1 MRGGSEKRRGERGQ
15 ALILG
20 ALALVVL
27 FGFTA
32 LSVDVG
38 FFLRHRAVVQQA
50 VDAAALAG
58 AQALPD
64 DRVLAEQLARDFA
77 QKNGVD
83 PATVQVSFRCTS
95 SFQLACDPA
104 ADRWDTIQVRGEMD
118 VPFFFAPVL
127 QLTGATTDCW
137 LGACPVVNSAA
148 GCRGLCGS
156 SPFTPVDVMMALD
169 HTASMTA
176 GDLQNAKDGTM
187 ALYEYFDADIQR
199 VGLIP
204 TPPVDPANYCDS
216 INAWTDPQVWL
227 SVPLTFDYQ
236 TSPHVLDASS
246 PLVNNTQCL
255 DRPSF
260 GELTGNH
267 TKLGDPIKYA
277 IDELQA
283 NGRPNTKWGII
294 LLTDGAANIYD
305 PPTILGDTGL
315 LSPSS
320 NAAVTSSSGDD
331 NGFQTSPT
339 NAYADGGG
347 NATDTD
353 SGTGTSTSCT
363 STSKDRHRYYNYG
376 VSVPGGATVTGI
388 EVRLDAWVDSTSS
401 STRL

>member
-1 MRGGSEKRRGERGQ
+1 MPGGSEKRRGERGQ
-15 ALILG
+15 ALVLG

-38 FFLRHRAVVQQA
+38 FSLRHRAVVQQA

-64 DRVLAEQLARDFA
+64 DRVLAEQLAKDFA
-77 QKNGVD
+77 EKNGVD
-83 PATVQVSFRCTS
+83 PATVQATFRCTS
-95 SFQLACDPA
+95 EFQLACDPA
-104 ADRWDTIQVRGEMD
+104 ADRWDTIQVSGEMD

-127 QLTGATTDCW
+127 KVSGATTNCW
-137 LGACPVVNSAA
+137 LGTCPIVNAAA

-156 SPFTPVDVMMALD
+156 SPFTAVDVMMILD
-169 HTASMTA
+169 HTASMTSE
-176 GDLQNAKDGTM
+176 DLDNAKEGTL

-204 TPPVDPANYCDS
+204 TPPVDPTNYCDS
-216 INAWTDPQVWL
+216 INLWTDPKVWL

-236 TSPHVLDASS
+236 TSPHVLDSSS

-255 DRPSF
+255 DRPGS
-260 GELTGNH
+260 GELPGYH
-267 TKLGDPIKYA
+267 TKLGAPIKYA

-305 PPTILGDTGL
+305 PPVIQGNTG
-315 LSPSS
+315 
-320 NAAVTSSSGDD
+320 
-331 NGFQTSPT
+331 
-339 NAYADGGG
+339 
-347 NATDTD
+347 
-353 SGTGTSTSCT
+353 
-363 STSKDRHRYYNYG
+363 
-376 VSVPGGATVTGI
+376 
-388 EVRLDAWVDSTSS
+388 
-401 STRL
+401 